1 MLKKTR
7 EIYCI
12 KKFLNFLFQEDSR
25 LAQETTPSPS
35 SSNENNSNDSFGAY
49 LKTIFES
56 FVKNPTLLLL
66 LLAAWF
72 RHTAGYCWAY
82 NTRLYYAEYYP
93 DDDDKLPW
101 WLFAD
106 SLVSF

>member
-1 MLKKTR
+1 MDLVNF
-7 EIYCI
+7 
-12 KKFLNFLFQEDSR
+12 FLGS
-25 LAQETTPSPS
+25 
-35 SSNENNSNDSFGAY
+35 
-49 LKTIFES
+49 
-56 FVKNPTLLLL
+56 TLLLL

-106 SLVSF
+106 SLVSSYYYLLISETNLLLSRNLWSPFTVQ